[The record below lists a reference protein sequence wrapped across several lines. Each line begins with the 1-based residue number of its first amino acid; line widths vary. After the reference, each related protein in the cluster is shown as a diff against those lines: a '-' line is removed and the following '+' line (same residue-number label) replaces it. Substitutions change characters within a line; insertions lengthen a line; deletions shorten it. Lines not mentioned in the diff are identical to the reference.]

1 MRNTT
6 SAQPFSDS
14 DDTMNSEVPAA
25 TEGTVRA
32 VMKTLAPKRR
42 MKIVRDI
49 PVIAIPLP
57 TPERSPFVRH
67 TRMKRSGRMPLRW
80 RGQKTPSVWISP
92 EILSTFNEA
101 MGALRTSQTKQ
112 AAHAAA

>member
-1 MRNTT
+1 
-6 SAQPFSDS
+6 
-14 DDTMNSEVPAA
+14 MNSELTPQAA
-25 TEGTVRA
+25 AEETVRPA
-32 VMKTLAPKRR
+32 MITLAPKRR
-42 MKIVRDI
+42 MKTVRDTPI
-49 PVIAIPLP
+49 MAIPLP
-57 TPERSPFVRH
+57 TPERSPLVRH

-101 MGALRTSQTKQ
+101 MGALGTSPAKQ